1 MREEIS
7 QILGKTIK
15 AVVVSE
21 ENRSQPRMQ
30 VFLIFTDN
38 TSYEFYG
45 DLFRGAG
52 GLDQGGIDAVIKYVA
67 GSHGRVTRYE

>member
-1 MREEIS
+1 MKPEIR

-21 ENRSQPRMQ
+21 ENAAGPRTQ

-38 TSYEFYG
+38 TAYEFYG
-45 DLFRGAG
+45 GDFSSAG
-52 GLDQGGIDAVIKYVA
+52 GLDQGGIEAAVKYAA
-67 GSHGRVTRYE
+67 GSRGRITRYE